1 MSLKMLER
9 EKTSEKNSVS
19 FRTGLIIFLVTVI
32 VILSLILGII
42 ILNHNVNKY
51 KKEAEKAKAEVQEML
66 DEAVLLEK
74 VSKTISTDE
83 IESSMEKIGELATI
97 EYIYT
102 DAGKFEDSNKFKDFK
117 IPFTRKSFI
126 VKWSGTIKAG
136 ISLEDVKTEIDEDNK
151 TITVYVPES
160 EILSHTHDPDGFEI
174 LDESNNIFNP
184 IEVDDVNTF
193 TVENDSF
200 TEQRAIEKGLLEKAD
215 ENARTIIENSLMS
228 NPIISQNY
236 KIEFAVPDE
245 TETAE
250 TTTATTI
257 ITTD

>member
-102 DAGKFEDSNKFKDFK
+102 DAGKF
-117 IPFTRKSFI
+117 
-126 VKWSGTIKAG
+126 
-136 ISLEDVKTEIDEDNK
+136 
-151 TITVYVPES
+151 
-160 EILSHTHDPDGFEI
+160 
-174 LDESNNIFNP
+174 
-184 IEVDDVNTF
+184 
-193 TVENDSF
+193 
-200 TEQRAIEKGLLEKAD
+200 
-215 ENARTIIENSLMS
+215 
-228 NPIISQNY
+228 
-236 KIEFAVPDE
+236 
-245 TETAE
+245 
-250 TTTATTI
+250 
-257 ITTD
+257 